1 LEAVEAVGVEVEFG
15 AVVGLGELGFLAEG
29 IGGAGVGGAG
39 AEDYGEGGAGGELGA
54 VPGEGG
60 ACVGGFGEVEG
71 FFQVDAGL
79 GEDAGVEG

>member
-1 LEAVEAVGVEVEFG
+1 LEAVEAVGVEVKFG
-15 AVVGLGELGFLAEG
+15 AVMGLGELGFLAEG
-29 IGGAGVGGAG
+29 IGVRVSGGPG
-39 AEDYGEGGAGGELGA
+39 RRTTERGGAGGGLSA

-79 GEDAGVEG
+79 GEGAGVEG